1 MSFNPVA
8 ELNTAYW
15 CELNPRQCPCNG
27 SGWLLSDY
35 DTWHRCAAHGAG
47 VPHPEDEETEF
58 DARAHRTEMLRK
70 AYEGFRTAARENG
83 FKGNFRR
90 AVEARA
96 KSPDPG
102 DLVDAA
108 EEIAAELD
116 REVRERE
123 ARAAG
128 YSCDLERRWAEEG
141 ARERWEREHGF

>member
-15 CELNPRQCPCNG
+15 CETNPRQCPCRG

-58 DARAHRTEMLRK
+58 DAKAHRMEMLRK
-70 AYEGFRTAARENG
+70 AYEAFRESARQDG
-83 FKGNFRR
+83 FKGHFRHE
-90 AVEARA
+90 VEARA
-96 KSPDPG
+96 KSKDPG

-108 EEIAAELD
+108 EALAD
-116 REVRERE
+116 EVGRE
-123 ARAAG
+123 AREVSARREG
-128 YSCDLERRWAEEG
+128 YSCDLERRWAEDAE
-141 ARERWEREHGF
+141 RERWEREHGF